1 MATTGTSIQSN
12 GAFTQFQSSD
22 IINSIDSTTGTVWSG
37 NAPRLAEVYTSSVQN
52 SANSGQYYVHVYQ
65 TASTETTAAVQFD
78 IAYADEVGSGSLY
91 YNALVTGKSPSSTIY
106 GQYQNI
112 ALGDDTDPFIFGDY
126 TGSYFYALSIE
137 RARYKESL
145 ALGTMAL
152 SLSGSND
159 DVGTTLTLTDNS
171 SISSGNVYGNAGR
184 VYQVVSGSEG
194 TVYTGLNAN
203 GYTPASGSY
212 GLFLPDVGLVLLN
225 AAALDGSDQGFATD
239 GGINL
244 GTVRGSNNN
253 DANMGRLFIAM
264 SASIFTGNTFRLNS
278 QETLA
283 SDYYFVRAQNSEFN
297 YSSNPSFVSGSTGAL
312 LWSTMQNN
320 PQTYITTVG
329 LYNYANELCAV
340 AKLSRPLIKDF
351 TKELLVRVK
360 LDY

>member
-1 MATTGTSIQSN
+1 MAN
-12 GAFTQFQSSD
+12 GAFTQFQTSD

-52 SANSGQYYVHVYQ
+52 ASNSGQYYVHVYQ
-65 TASTETTAAVQFD
+65 TSSTDTTAAVQFD
-78 IAYADEVGSGSLY
+78 IAYADEVGSGSLW
-91 YNALVTGKSPSSTIY
+91 YNALVNGKSPSSTIY

-112 ALGDDTDPFIFGDY
+112 ALGDDTDPFIFGNF

-152 SLSGSND
+152 SLSSSAGSSI
-159 DVGTTLTLTDNS
+159 TLTDNS
-171 SISSGNVYGNAGR
+171 KISTGNIFGNAGR

-194 TVYTGLNAN
+194 TVYTGTNAN
-203 GYTPASGSY
+203 GYTNASGSY
-212 GLFLPDVGLVLLN
+212 GLYLPDVGLILLN
-225 AAALDGSDQGFATD
+225 GVALDGPTAG
-239 GGINL
+239 GGITL
-244 GTVRGSNNN
+244 GTSRASNTNGV
-253 DANMGRLFIAM
+253 NMGRLFGRL
-264 SASIFTGNTFRLNS
+264 SGSIMVESNTFRLNS

-283 SDYYFVRAQNSEFN
+283 SDFYFVRAQNSEFN

-329 LYNYANELCAV
+329 LYNDANELCAV
-340 AKLSRPLIKDF
+340 AKLSRPLTKDF